1 MRIALAQISATGNK
15 QENLRLIEDQ
25 TRYAAQRGGA
35 NLVVFPE
42 ASMQAFDT
50 GRLDINAEDISG
62 AFVGRIKELTD
73 ELGIGVAVGMFTPAD
88 TVDVEGKSINRV
100 HNTLVVTLPGAEN
113 PIFYNKIHTYDAFGY
128 HESHTVKAGEDVVIF
143 SYGGITFGLST
154 CYDVRLPG
162 QFRTLAQRGAEVI
175 LLPAS
180 WANGTGKKEQWQ
192 LLTAARAL
200 DATCFVVAVDQA
212 DSGVKGPTG
221 IGFSRVIG
229 PDGVCIAEAGAGPE
243 LLIADI
249 STKDL
254 SDVRSAIPVLLG
266 VDEYANASLEPN
278 NI

>member
-25 TRYAAQRGGA
+25 TRYAAQRGA

-113 PIFYNKIHTYDAFGY
+113 PIFYNKIHTYD
-128 HESHTVKAGEDVVIF
+128 
-143 SYGGITFGLST
+143 
-154 CYDVRLPG
+154 
-162 QFRTLAQRGAEVI
+162 
-175 LLPAS
+175 
-180 WANGTGKKEQWQ
+180 
-192 LLTAARAL
+192 
-200 DATCFVVAVDQA
+200 
-212 DSGVKGPTG
+212 
-221 IGFSRVIG
+221 
-229 PDGVCIAEAGAGPE
+229 
-243 LLIADI
+243 
-249 STKDL
+249 
-254 SDVRSAIPVLLG
+254 
-266 VDEYANASLEPN
+266 
-278 NI
+278 